1 MAVMNGTLAE
11 TSMTELLRR
20 LAARAATGR
29 VEVSG
34 PRGTGTLRLHR
45 GDLADART
53 DAGHARVRLGER
65 LVRAGRLERPDLDG
79 VLSAQSGEA
88 AGATLGQLLVARDL
102 VEPDV
107 VRLFVQE
114 QVLDALAVALD
125 WGDGEFTFT
134 EQEPT
139 DAGVPVSLPV
149 EQALTELRRRDDER
163 DRVRAHVH
171 GPEAVP
177 EPVDEPDRHPRLSA
191 DAFTVLSAVDGA
203 RSVHDI
209 AEQLGYG
216 VDEVSRVVFRLVLQ
230 GLVTVADTVEED
242 SPVEENDSVMTS
254 GPATASSTIVDEG
267 WARRR
272 TEDSPVDEPEPWV
285 GWAHGAEDAPAAEQ
299 PADEPV
305 AFDAPGEGRQPPG
318 PADTSR
324 PEPPPATPEP
334 APPAASSWDA
344 VDEATRQSLYSELH
358 AVGHEATGGAS
369 PPTREPEA
377 EPQPEPTEPE
387 PEPEPEVAQPR
398 WTTPTSRPSDEDVSE
413 LLRELHA
420 LNLDDD

>member
-1 MAVMNGTLAE
+1 MNGTLAE
-11 TSMTELLRR
+11 TSVTELLRR
-20 LAARAATGR
+20 LAARAATGV

-34 PRGTGTLRLHR
+34 PRGAGTLQLHR
-45 GDLADART
+45 GDVADART

-65 LVRAGRLERPDLDG
+65 LVRAGRVDRQDLDR
-79 VLSAQSGEA
+79 VLSAQSDEA
-88 AGATLGQLLVARDL
+88 VGATLGQLLVDGDL
-102 VEPDV
+102 VGPDV

-114 QVLDALAVALD
+114 QVLDALTVVLD
-125 WGDGEFTFT
+125 WGAGEFTFT
-134 EQEPT
+134 EQEAT
-139 DAGVPVSLPV
+139 DAGVPLSLPV
-149 EQALTELRRRDDER
+149 ERALTELRRRADER

-171 GPEAVP
+171 SPEAVP
-177 EPVDEPDRHPRLSA
+177 ELVDEPDRHPRLSA
-191 DAFTVLSAVDGA
+191 DAFTVLSAVDGT

-209 AEQLGYG
+209 ADHLGYG

-285 GWAHGAEDAPAAEQ
+285 GWAHGAAHVPAPEQ
-299 PADEPV
+299 PADEAV
-305 AFDAPGEGRQPPG
+305 AYDTPDEVRE
-318 PADTSR
+318 PAAR
-324 PEPPPATPEP
+324 AEPAASAP
-334 APPAASSWDA
+334 APPAASAWDA

-358 AVGHEATGGAS
+358 AVGHEATGGATT
-369 PPTREPEA
+369 PAREPE
-377 EPQPEPTEPE
+377 PEPPPEPAQPE
-387 PEPEPEVAQPR
+387 PEPEPEIAQPR
-398 WTTPTSRPSDEDVSE
+398 WATPTSRPSDEDVSE

>member
-1 MAVMNGTLAE
+1 MNGTLAD
-11 TSMTELLRR
+11 TSVTELLRG
-20 LAARAATGR
+20 LAARAATGV

-34 PRGTGTLRLHR
+34 PRGAGTLHLHR
-45 GDLADART
+45 GDIADART

-65 LVRAGRLERPDLDG
+65 LVRAGRLDRPDLDR
-79 VLSAQSGEA
+79 VLSAQSDEA
-88 AGATLGQLLVARDL
+88 VGATLGQLLVTGDL
-102 VEPDV
+102 VDPDV

-114 QVLDALAVALD
+114 QVLEALAVVLD
-125 WGDGEFTFT
+125 WVDGEFTFT
-134 EQEPT
+134 EQEPAE
-139 DAGVPVSLPV
+139 AGIPVSLPV
-149 EQALTELRRRDDER
+149 ERALTDLRRRADER

-171 GPEAVP
+171 APEAVP

-191 DAFTVLSAVDGA
+191 DAFTVLSAVDGV
-203 RSVHDI
+203 RNVHDV
-209 AEQLGYG
+209 AAHLGYG

-272 TEDSPVDEPEPWV
+272 TEDSLVDEPEPWV
-285 GWAHGAEDAPAAEQ
+285 GWAHGAEDEPVAEQ

-305 AFDAPGEGRQPPG
+305 AYDTPREVREPSGAADARAEPTA
-318 PADTSR
+318 PA
-324 PEPPPATPEP
+324 PES
-334 APPAASSWDA
+334 APPAASSSWDA

-358 AVGHEATGGAS
+358 AVSHEAAGGTS
-369 PPTREPEA
+369 PPAREPE
-377 EPQPEPTEPE
+377 PEPPPEPAEPE
-387 PEPEPEVAQPR
+387 PEPEIAEPR
-398 WTTPTSRPSDEDVSE
+398 WTAPTSRPSDEDVSE